1 MVPKRVFVWST
12 PAVFVVLIAL
22 TATPVAAQVPTNGL
36 VAEWTLNGNAND
48 TAGSFNGTLVGGTWV
63 TGKIS
68 GAITF
73 DGSGQHIETT
83 AIPTPSP
90 LKPTSTFTISAWVK
104 YAATGPNGG
113 EIATMGDNY
122 ALRVQPDGSVKT
134 FFYNGNTWPTAIS
147 AEVNTKDAAWH
158 HVLGQYTGA
167 KLRVYVD
174 GGHQRE
180 EVASGPI
187 TYNTGRSFYIGKHG
201 NFGTQ
206 HNFNGT
212 IDQVRVYN
220 RALNPQEI
228 AALFA
233 EGPPETDTFKVLTW
247 NVRKCK
253 RTSDSAKD
261 CNRVADA
268 IKTANPDV
276 VLLSAVQTKA
286 DADAIT
292 LRLGSGWK
300 SFYAK
305 AVQCTA
311 RCASEGQAIITKQGL
326 ALNPDLSCPATVCA
340 ATDVLAAN
348 SYESQ
353 VVAKATITIAGRAV
367 TFFAIDQDHLS
378 ATVRKDQSEIAR
390 DWLAQFDEPRI
401 GGGDFNESG
410 PTSGG
415 LVEWLTPSTQVTGYD
430 DDWDGSTTKVGYSG
444 NAMSLGRTKTQRIDH
459 IISSEN
465 ATEVVPQQGR
475 VWDMRDLNTTCSQVT
490 VSIDSHATDPC
501 ATSYIDDKGVRPTDH
516 VPLTVIYKFV
526 Q

>member
-1 MVPKRVFVWST
+1 MIRKRVLAQST
-12 PAVFVVLIAL
+12 LASLVLL
-22 TATPVAAQVPTNGL
+22 GVTVTPVAAQVPTSGL

-48 TAGSFNGTLVGGTWV
+48 TAGGFNGTLIGGTWT

-68 GAITF
+68 GAAALNGTG
-73 DGSGQHIETT
+73 DHIETT
-83 AIPTPSP
+83 VIPDGSA
-90 LKPTSTFTISAWVK
+90 LKPQSAYTISAWVK
-104 YAATGPNGG
+104 YSATGSNGG

-122 ALRVQPDGSVKT
+122 ALRVQADGSVKT
-134 FFYNGNTWPTAIS
+134 FFYDGSSWPKAIS
-147 AEVNTKDAAWH
+147 EEVNTKDGEWH
-158 HVLGQYTGA
+158 HVLGEYNGS

-180 EVASGPI
+180 EAASGSI
-187 TYNTGRSFYIGKHG
+187 TYVPGRSFKIGKHDSDS
-201 NFGTQ
+201 T

-228 AALFA
+228 AALVA

-276 VLLSAVQTKA
+276 VLLSAVQYKT

-292 LRLGSGWK
+292 LRLGSPWK
-300 SFYAK
+300 SYYAK

-311 RCASEGQAIITKQGL
+311 RCASEGQAIITRHDL
-326 ALNPDLSCPATVCA
+326 ALNADGTCPATVCA

-353 VVAKATITIAGRAV
+353 VVAKATVTIAGRAV

-378 ATVRKDQSEIAR
+378 SSVREEQSKIAR

-401 GGGDFNESG
+401 GAGDFNESS
-410 PTSGG
+410 PTAGG
-415 LVEWLTPSTQVTGYD
+415 LKEWLTPTNQATGYD
-430 DDWDGSTTKVGYSG
+430 DDWDGSTKKVGYSG
-444 NAMSLGRTKTQRIDH
+444 NAASVGRTKLSRLDH
-459 IISSEN
+459 IISSEG
-465 ATEVVPQQGR
+465 AIGQVLPQQGR
-475 VWDMRDLNTTCSQVT
+475 VWDMRDLSTTCSQVT

-516 VPLTVIYKFV
+516 VPLTAIFKFL